1 MLNKILYIDDDLTNL
16 EVFKTLLEEDYDII
30 TTWSTSVAYDL
41 LQQHDIKVIIADQRM
56 PEENG
61 LAFIERIS
69 PEFPD
74 IIKIIF
80 TAHLDHDAAMKAV
93 NQGGIYRYILKP
105 WNTKEMK
112 ITINNAI
119 SHFDLQRENKNLLN
133 ELQHKNQELE
143 DAFKKLKESE
153 KKFFS
158 IFANSTD
165 GIAILKEKEIQDVNP
180 AFLKITGY
188 SHQSD
193 KETINNYIRKVFP
206 SFFQTSLPNNQENE
220 ASSNELEL
228 SLPGTGKKYL
238 ELFNQPFNYNGD
250 VANLSILHD
259 ITERKMVDQK
269 IMEAILQTQEEEQ
282 GKNARELHDGLGPIL
297 STLKMYIEWLADPA
311 NNNNNKETVTQKTI
325 VAINEAISIVREIA
339 NNLSPHVLQRFGLV
353 NALQSYIDNIKDSFN
368 IEIVLSSNLYTRLP
382 TNTEN
387 TLYRVLLECINNTL
401 KHASAQK
408 IIIKLK
414 LQSDLLTINYSDNGK
429 GFDIKDAMQNAKGMG
444 LFNMQNRIKL
454 IGGDFK
460 IKSNLDIGTDIE
472 INIATDYGQKN

>member
-16 EVFKTLLEEDYDII
+16 EVFKTLLDEDYDII
-30 TTWSTSVAYDL
+30 TTWSTSTAYDL
-41 LQQHDIKVIIADQRM
+41 LHQHEIKVIIADQRM

-61 LAFIERIS
+61 LAFLERIS

-119 SHFDLQRENKNLLN
+119 SHFDLQCENKNLLK

-143 DAFKKLKESE
+143 DAFNKLKESE
-153 KKFFS
+153 KKFFN

-165 GIAILKEKEIQDVNP
+165 GIAILKEKEILDVNP
-180 AFLKITGY
+180 AFLQITGY
-188 SHQSD
+188 SPQNE
-193 KETINNYIRKVFP
+193 KESINNYIRRVFP
-206 SFFQTSLPNNQENE
+206 SFFQTIRSTNTDTET
-220 ASSNELEL
+220 SSNEIEL
-228 SLPGTGKKYL
+228 ILSGTSKKYL
-238 ELFNQPFNYNGD
+238 ELFNRPFNFNGD
-250 VANLSILHD
+250 AANLSILHD

-297 STLKMYIEWLADPA
+297 STLKMYIEWLADPT
-311 NNNNNKETVTQKTI
+311 NNKGNKDTVTQKTI
-325 VAINEAISIVREIA
+325 VAINEAISIVKEIA
-339 NNLSPHVLQRFGLV
+339 NKLSPHVLQRFGLV
-353 NALQSYIDNIKDSFN
+353 NALQTYIDNIKDTSN

-382 TNTEN
+382 SNMEN

-401 KHASAQK
+401 KHANAQK
-408 IIIKLK
+408 IIIKFK
-414 LQSDLLTINYSDNGK
+414 LQSDLLTIYFSDNGK
-429 GFDIKDAMQNAKGMG
+429 GFDIKNTLQNASGMG

-460 IKSNLDIGTDIE
+460 IKSNLNIGTDIE